1 MTTRKTG
8 SATNG
13 PAMVSEVAV
22 AQFVGKHA
30 FSVFVGALVL
40 VLIATSAS
48 WLAFRHAEVGRDAEP
63 VPPRRVL
70 LLRALVGIV
79 VVVCAGYAFAEMN
92 EALDVR
98 ERMGR
103 FDVALA
109 ETLRLHLSAPT
120 LEGFAWVT
128 RLGDVSTLTA
138 LCIAVGGVL
147 LYRGQRTLAVAWVL
161 AVAGN
166 ALLNI
171 LLKEIFERA
180 RPIHEHGVLV
190 ADGWSFPSGH
200 SSGSVVAYGMLAYLL
215 TRLVSADW
223 RLPILM
229 SAVAV
234 AFTTGFSRVFLQVHY
249 VSDVLAGF
257 ASGLLWLTICIW
269 STEWLRLRP
278 PSGEGG
284 LTATRPSGDSK

>member
-1 MTTRKTG
+1 M
-8 SATNG
+8 
-13 PAMVSEVAV
+13 
-22 AQFVGKHA
+22 
-30 FSVFVGALVL
+30 L

-48 WLAFRHAEVGRDAEP
+48 WLVFRHVEGRRGTEP
-63 VPPRRVL
+63 VTPQRALV
-70 LLRALVGIV
+70 LRALIGFV
-79 VVVCAGYAFAEMN
+79 VVIGAGYAFAEMT

-120 LEGFAWVT
+120 LEGFALVT

-138 LCIAVGGVL
+138 LCIAVGGFL
-147 LYRGQRTLAVAWVL
+147 LYRGQRTLAVAWMV

-166 ALLNI
+166 AVLNS

-200 SSGSVVAYGMLAYLL
+200 SSGSVVVYGMLAFLL
-215 TRLVSADW
+215 NRLVSAEW
-223 RLPILM
+223 RLPTLLP
-229 SAVAV
+229 AVAV

-257 ASGLLWLTICIW
+257 ASGLLWLTVCVL
-269 STEWLRLRP
+269 STEWLRLRSSNGESGVAATQ
-278 PSGEGG
+278 PS
-284 LTATRPSGDSK
+284 RDSRC